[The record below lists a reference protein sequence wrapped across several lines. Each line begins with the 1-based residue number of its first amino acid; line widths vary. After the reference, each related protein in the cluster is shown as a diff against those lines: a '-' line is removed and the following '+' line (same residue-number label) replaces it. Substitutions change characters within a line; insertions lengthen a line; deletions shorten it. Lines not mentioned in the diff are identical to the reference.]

1 MPWSRDH
8 KRATRARIVEA
19 ASPALRSRGLAGVGV
34 ADVMKAAGLTHGG
47 FYAHFGSK
55 DELASEAIDHA
66 AAQTRTRLSE
76 AAAKAPADGKLVA
89 IAETYL
95 SRQHGEHPEWGC
107 PIAALGSELARGAGP
122 AQDAIASAVREFLTW
137 LETEAPNL
145 PRAERRRRAAGALA
159 TMVGAITVARA
170 LDRGDEAGEYLSQ
183 VRRFLRAALA
193 APGK

>member
-1 MPWSRDH
+1 VPWSSDH

-19 ASPALRSRGLAGVGV
+19 ASPAIRGSGLAGVGV
-34 ADVMKAAGLTHGG
+34 ADIMKAAGLTHGG

-55 DELASEAIDHA
+55 DELASAAIDHA
-66 AAQTRTRLSE
+66 AAQTRARLSD
-76 AAAKAPADGKLVA
+76 AAAGAPAGRKLLA

-107 PIAALGSELARGAGP
+107 PIAALGAELARGTGS
-122 AQDAIASAVREFLTW
+122 AQDAIRDAVREFLAW
-137 LETEAPNL
+137 LENETADR

-170 LDRGDEAGEYLSQ
+170 LGRNDEAAEYLSQ
-183 VRRFLRAALA
+183 VRRFLRTALA
-193 APGK
+193 AEWK